1 MKQLLEEIYY
11 SSRSFKR
18 IFILLTDSML
28 FIVSSYL
35 ATAIQLE
42 YLPPIGKSLML
53 YNLISIFVYF
63 FVFYKSSNIINR
75 YFDLKSFNPILKSI
89 IFLGFLLFIIGQISN
104 IRNFDLNFI
113 SFQLLIFLF
122 LLYLSRI
129 SIKNFYSILKR
140 VNTKVEACAVFGTG
154 DSAYELI
161 NNLDFSKKYNVTHF
175 IDEDKN
181 KIGQYLRNK
190 RIISTKNLKNYNFKK
205 CFFCVP
211 SLSSFKQ
218 KEISEIF
225 AKNKIPLDFTYN
237 INPFVKKEFKDK
249 YNLEFKKNSHVQKH
263 SQKFKLNYKNK
274 VIFITGGAGSIGSEI
289 CSQLYN
295 LNPKKIII
303 IDNNEFNLANLKR
316 SLMLLKDNKIVRP
329 YLVDVCNH
337 HSLKELFYKFR
348 PDFVFHAAA
357 YKHVDIVEENSNFSI
372 RNNVLGIN
380 NVLKLSR
387 EIKASNFIFVST
399 DKAVRP
405 KNIMGQTK
413 KAGEIITT
421 FYSRFKKENLNYNS
435 VRFGNVIGSSGSFMQ
450 ILKKQL
456 ANGGPITITSKKATR
471 FFMTINDAVS
481 LVIQAPFLGES
492 GNTFVLKMGNPI
504 NIYQM
509 VLNLIKKNNLK
520 VKSRGKSGDIAIKI
534 IGLRDGEKVHEELF
548 ETNKNVSKT
557 ENPVILVEKNIV
569 ALNIKSLKF
578 FISRI
583 ENMGNLKKI
592 LKIFLQKKI
601 K

>member
-1 MKQLLEEIYY
+1 MKNLLEEIYY
-11 SSRSFKR
+11 LSRGFKKL
-18 IFILLTDSML
+18 IILLLDSIL
-28 FIVSSYL
+28 FIISSYL

-63 FVFYKSSNIINR
+63 FVFYKNSNIINR
-75 YFDLKSFNPILKSI
+75 YFDLKSFNLILLSI
-89 IFLGFLLFIIGQISN
+89 IFLGVLLILIGQILHV
-104 IRNFDLNFI
+104 RYFELDFI
-113 SFQLLIFLF
+113 TFQLLIFLF
-122 LLYLSRI
+122 LLSLSRI
-129 SIKNFYSILKR
+129 SIRNFYSILKR
-140 VNTKVEACAVFGTG
+140 VNTKAEACAVFGTG

-175 IDEDKN
+175 VDEDKN

-190 RIISTKNLKNYNFKK
+190 RIISTKNLKNYDFKK
-205 CFFCVP
+205 CFFFSP

-218 KEISEIF
+218 KEISRIF
-225 AKNKIPLDFTYN
+225 KKNKIPLDFSYN
-237 INPFVKKEFKDK
+237 LTPFVQNNSKDN
-249 YNLEFKKNSHVQKH
+249 YNLEIKKNSHIQRD
-263 SQKFKLNYKNK
+263 SQKLKLNYKNK
-274 VIFITGGAGSIGSEI
+274 TIFITGGAGSIGSEI

-303 IDNNEFNLANLKR
+303 IDNSEFNLANLKR
-316 SLMLLKDNKIVRP
+316 SLMLLKNNKIVKP
-329 YLVDVCNH
+329 YLIDVCNYQG
-337 HSLKELFYKFR
+337 LKELFFKFR

-372 RNNVLGIN
+372 RNNIFGIN

-387 EIKASNFIFVST
+387 GTKVSNFIFVST

-405 KNIMGQTK
+405 KNVMGQTK

-421 FYSRFKKENLNYNS
+421 FYSKFKKKNLNYNS

-456 ANGGPITITSKKATR
+456 ADGGPITITSKKATR

-509 VLNLIKKNNLK
+509 VIDLIKKNNLK
-520 VKSRGKSGDIAIKI
+520 VKNRDGSGDIGIKI

-548 ETNKNVSKT
+548 ESNKNVSKT
-557 ENPVILVEKNIV
+557 ENPVVLVEKNN
-569 ALNIKSLKF
+569 ALLKIKALDFFISKIGSTRNLKETLKF
-578 FISRI
+578 F
-583 ENMGNLKKI
+583 LKTNK
-592 LKIFLQKKI
+592 
-601 K
+601 

>member
-11 SSRSFKR
+11 VNRGVKKF
-18 IFILLTDSML
+18 IILLLDSAL
-28 FIVSSYL
+28 FIIASYL
-35 ATAIQLE
+35 ATSVQLE
-42 YLPPIGKSLML
+42 YLPPIGKSLMF
-53 YNLISIFVYF
+53 YNLVSIFIYF
-63 FVFYKSSNIINR
+63 FVFYRNSNIINR
-75 YFDLKSFNPILKSI
+75 YFDLKSFNQIVISLL
-89 IFLGFLLFIIGQISN
+89 FLGIILYIIGQISN
-104 IRNFDLNFI
+104 IRYFRLNFI
-113 SFQLLIFLF
+113 VFQLLIFL
-122 LLYLSRI
+122 LLLSLSRI
-129 SIKNFYSILKR
+129 SIRNFFLVLRR
-140 VNTKVEACAVFGTG
+140 VNIKTEACAIFGTG

-161 NNLDFSKKYNVTHF
+161 NNSDFNEKYNVTHF
-175 IDEDKN
+175 VDEDKN

-190 RIISTKNLKNYNFKK
+190 RIISLKDLKNYNFKK
-205 CFFCVP
+205 CFFCAP

-218 KEISEIF
+218 KEILSIF
-225 AKNKIPLDFTYN
+225 TRGKIPLDFSYN
-237 INPFVKKEFKDK
+237 INPFRKNSPQDK
-249 YNLEFKKNSHVQKH
+249 YNLEFKKNSNVQKH

-295 LNPKKIII
+295 LNPKKIIV

-316 SLMLLKDNKIVRP
+316 SLMLLKNNKIVRP
-329 YLVDVCNH
+329 YLVDVSNYL
-337 HSLKELFYKFR
+337 SLKELFYKFK

-372 RNNVLGIN
+372 KNNILGIN
-380 NVLKLSR
+380 NVLKLTR
-387 EIKASNFIFVST
+387 DVKTSNFIFVST

-421 FYSRFKKENLNYNS
+421 FYSRFKKKNLNYNS

-456 ANGGPITITSKKATR
+456 VDGGPITITSKKATR

-492 GNTFVLKMGNPI
+492 GNTFVLKMGDPI

-509 VLNLIKKNNLK
+509 VLDLIKKNKLK
-520 VKSRGKSGDIAIKI
+520 VKNKNELGDVEIKI

-557 ENPVILVEKNIV
+557 ENPVVLVEKNNS
-569 ALNIKSLKF
+569 LLKIKNLDL
-578 FISRI
+578 FISKI
-583 ENMGNLKKI
+583 ENIGNLKEI
-592 LKIFLQKKI
+592 LKNFLKI
-601 K
+601 NK